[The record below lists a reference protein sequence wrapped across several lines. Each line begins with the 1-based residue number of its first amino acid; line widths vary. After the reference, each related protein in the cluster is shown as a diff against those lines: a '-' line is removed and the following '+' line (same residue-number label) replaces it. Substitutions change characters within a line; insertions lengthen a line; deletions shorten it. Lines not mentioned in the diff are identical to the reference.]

1 MDTAETRR
9 LVQQIESTLR
19 DPRRQFQEPKLAR
32 EYTEACRA
40 VNLRLEQSV
49 SLIRGGQIVA
59 GLHLAEA
66 APAVLDLIAVLGF
79 REERKWRTRCE
90 SKGNPAPE
98 PFNDDPVREL
108 NAEFQRDI
116 DATHPLY
123 RDYRQAILKGNE
135 GRALAVLRLIER
147 LRPND
152 AQAATEGARLEK
164 KFTRS
169 RLERLEQAVDDA
181 DERSVGQILAG
192 LERLEFSPGDDMDL
206 WRRAQAVRI
215 RARLAQLDE
224 LRENDHWIDARKLL
238 ERLETIRSRFQ
249 IDLEEKE
256 IQRLRAANEW
266 TEQRA
271 AETEEDRN
279 YKKAF
284 GELQNLLNVCE
295 EKYLAVRRRPVAEL
309 RMDFEGLAKK
319 WQELQRYER
328 AVPEEFE
335 EKFDKYFRLV
345 RYQVRQRERMN
356 KLAFV
361 TGALTVLAVTV
372 IAVTMFRANRRGNQL
387 AAELDRYGRER
398 QPIAAEMFITQIV
411 SNDTRLIALPRLTAA
426 LNKAGSFI
434 EREDKIHRRATEKAL
449 WLLAQ
454 GEAGFVDLSPEQYI
468 QHYEEAEQLKRATAE
483 DFAHDVEKRL
493 SDYRNQWDAWL
504 FGEREARSERFAREL
519 DASEKIAGETLEL
532 EKGEEKIREGLKQ
545 IESNLPILQALANPK
560 LEDLKVKTE
569 LEFRF
574 QALNQKFK
582 NFKNKVDN
590 WEGIQKNLADP
601 ESLQNFVST
610 LREFIS
616 NDFAPI
622 ENVRRARELTTVAP
636 SISDMVLHLL
646 AYGDDRIRVAIDS
659 RTPLPEHPGQMSTAE
674 RGAISVLGDDAI
686 INGLTRY
693 EVVELKLSSTDPNR
707 QRLIYIRGSMEKNK
721 FGRLEGEAF
730 DPARS
735 PDAIR
740 YEKRQ
745 FATGDFELKE
755 LGKSPEFQ
763 LFLDTGLKTLSS
775 GTESSYSVGMLELLD
790 KLHGDKTTSPVFR
803 GFLLVKLL
811 ELSEVRPTM
820 WSLQWAP
827 ALKPLRKRLRELEAM
842 EIRSGDWIIPDRIR
856 KFTSPMQTYFAEAE
870 KVQLKRQSEFLHR
883 LASRAGG
890 DGFKFVGYVEPEA
903 KVPTAVTDTA
913 QNLGELWGW
922 SGETKRPALLFR
934 YNVETEDYQTLKP
947 PMPFSPLFVF
957 PSDREKMIRSVAG
970 SINFDL
976 ASATNRAYLPKL
988 FLE

>member
-49 SLIRGGQIVA
+49 SLIRGGKIVA

-147 LRPND
+147 LRPDD
-152 AQAATEGARLEK
+152 AQAATEAARLEK
-164 KFTRS
+164 KFARS

-215 RARLAQLDE
+215 RARLAQLDK

-335 EKFDKYFRLV
+335 EKFDK
-345 RYQVRQRERMN
+345 
-356 KLAFV
+356 
-361 TGALTVLAVTV
+361 
-372 IAVTMFRANRRGNQL
+372 
-387 AAELDRYGRER
+387 
-398 QPIAAEMFITQIV
+398 
-411 SNDTRLIALPRLTAA
+411 
-426 LNKAGSFI
+426 
-434 EREDKIHRRATEKAL
+434 
-449 WLLAQ
+449 
-454 GEAGFVDLSPEQYI
+454 
-468 QHYEEAEQLKRATAE
+468 
-483 DFAHDVEKRL
+483 
-493 SDYRNQWDAWL
+493 
-504 FGEREARSERFAREL
+504 
-519 DASEKIAGETLEL
+519 
-532 EKGEEKIREGLKQ
+532 
-545 IESNLPILQALANPK
+545 
-560 LEDLKVKTE
+560 
-569 LEFRF
+569 
-574 QALNQKFK
+574 
-582 NFKNKVDN
+582 
-590 WEGIQKNLADP
+590 
-601 ESLQNFVST
+601 
-610 LREFIS
+610 
-616 NDFAPI
+616 
-622 ENVRRARELTTVAP
+622 
-636 SISDMVLHLL
+636 
-646 AYGDDRIRVAIDS
+646 
-659 RTPLPEHPGQMSTAE
+659 
-674 RGAISVLGDDAI
+674 
-686 INGLTRY
+686 
-693 EVVELKLSSTDPNR
+693 
-707 QRLIYIRGSMEKNK
+707 
-721 FGRLEGEAF
+721 
-730 DPARS
+730 
-735 PDAIR
+735 
-740 YEKRQ
+740 
-745 FATGDFELKE
+745 
-755 LGKSPEFQ
+755 
-763 LFLDTGLKTLSS
+763 
-775 GTESSYSVGMLELLD
+775 
-790 KLHGDKTTSPVFR
+790 
-803 GFLLVKLL
+803 
-811 ELSEVRPTM
+811 
-820 WSLQWAP
+820 
-827 ALKPLRKRLRELEAM
+827 
-842 EIRSGDWIIPDRIR
+842 
-856 KFTSPMQTYFAEAE
+856 
-870 KVQLKRQSEFLHR
+870 
-883 LASRAGG
+883 
-890 DGFKFVGYVEPEA
+890 
-903 KVPTAVTDTA
+903 
-913 QNLGELWGW
+913 
-922 SGETKRPALLFR
+922 
-934 YNVETEDYQTLKP
+934 
-947 PMPFSPLFVF
+947 
-957 PSDREKMIRSVAG
+957 
-970 SINFDL
+970 
-976 ASATNRAYLPKL
+976 
-988 FLE
+988 